1 MIRQAD
7 KLLAIKEKENKM
19 KELYNLKTIK
29 ELEKKLSDELWEI
42 QQSVSIDDELS
53 SEYQEHLESVVSGL
67 ESLSML
73 IKIIDNDNAN
83 TVERHKK
90 NDLGINL

>member
-1 MIRQAD
+1 
-7 KLLAIKEKENKM
+7 M

-42 QQSVSIDDELS
+42 QQSVSIDDDDDLL

-83 TVERHKK
+83 IVERHKK

>member
-1 MIRQAD
+1 
-7 KLLAIKEKENKM
+7 M

-42 QQSVSIDDELS
+42 QQSVSIDDDDLS

-83 TVERHKK
+83 TVEKHKK

>member
-1 MIRQAD
+1 
-7 KLLAIKEKENKM
+7 M

-42 QQSVSIDDELS
+42 QQNISVDDDDLS

-67 ESLSML
+67 EALSML